1 MQAAKRTAL
10 GVISL
15 LVIAACTPSAPT
27 AVDTSADEA
36 AIRASDKAHIDAYN
50 AGDVDT
56 IVVGYA
62 DDAVVMPSDAPSV
75 SGQEAIRKLFAESIA
90 DAKAAHLIES
100 LGDYTVAVSGN
111 MGWSAGTSRVTT
123 ADGVTVWAGKF
134 LATWRK
140 TNGKWLAVRDT
151 WNSDAPPAP
160 SK

>member
-1 MQAAKRTAL
+1 MQATKRAVL
-10 GVISL
+10 GTVWL
-15 LVIAACTPSAPT
+15 LGIVACTPSAPT

-36 AIRASDKAHIDAYN
+36 AIRARDKAHIDAYN

-56 IVVGYA
+56 IVAGYA

-75 SGQEAIRKLFAESIA
+75 SGRAAIGKLFAKSIA
-90 DAKAAHLIES
+90 DAKAAQLIES

-111 MGWSAGTSRVTT
+111 MGWSAGTSRETT